1 MGFNLFVLLFVVTP
15 CLLVARFRHAWSK
28 SQLKKIIQKRAPF
41 FIAELTI
48 ILMLHCL
55 CGHLRDVSLED
66 NFEFGGSA
74 AGTDFVS
81 SFRLE
86 LMYIPS
92 S

>member
-1 MGFNLFVLLFVVTP
+1 M
-15 CLLVARFRHAWSK
+15 ARFRHAWSK
-28 SQLKKIIQKRAPF
+28 CQLKKIIQKRAPF

>member
-1 MGFNLFVLLFVVTP
+1 MM
-15 CLLVARFRHAWSK
+15 ARFRHAWSK

-66 NFEFGGSA
+66 NFEFDNFGGSA

-86 LMYIPS
+86 LMYISLIINQFEPHLAL
-92 S
+92 